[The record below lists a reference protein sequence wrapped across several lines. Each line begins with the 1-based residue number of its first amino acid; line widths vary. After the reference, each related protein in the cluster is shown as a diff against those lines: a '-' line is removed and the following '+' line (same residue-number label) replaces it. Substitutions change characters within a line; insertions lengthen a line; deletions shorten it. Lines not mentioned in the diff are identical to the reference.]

1 MKIKRSLKRRCLS
14 ILLLTLLLALTG
26 ANKRS
31 LISAGAAPS
40 VPALAMNGKIAFTS
54 LRDGNAEIYVMNA
67 DGSSQ
72 TRLTNGS
79 DWDQYPSWSPDGS
92 RIAFQSTRDDISGI
106 FVMNADGS
114 GLRRVTFTTG
124 GTDYDPT
131 WSPDGARIAFI
142 KLDANTNPN
151 PTDIYVVN
159 ADGNNLTKLTN
170 ASRDWAPVWSPDGT
184 RLAFECAG
192 NSICAM
198 DADGRNRATLAQGSF
213 EMGFSEPNWSPDGRK
228 IACSSSIFRE
238 EEEAYQSEILVM
250 NADGSDQRNVTETA
264 ALDERSPAWSPDGNK
279 LVFSAW
285 IASGAEIFT
294 TNLDG
299 SGRSQLTNSPGF
311 ANGHPSWQPVR
322 LSCTNPIDCNQFFV
336 NQHYFDFLNRD
347 PDPAGLA
354 AWQAVLNNCSAG
366 DLSCDRIHVSSAFFR
381 SPEFQGRGYFLYRFY
396 PVAFGRKPDYVE
408 FRADLIKISGFLSDA
423 ELESAKQEF
432 IAAFMTRP
440 AFATKFNGLDDTS
453 YVDTLLSAAGI
464 THQSRD
470 YWIAALG
477 NGSRTRA
484 QVLREVVESTEVYI
498 KYYNQAF
505 VVMQYFGYLRRQPD
519 ALYLN
524 WITYL
529 DTTGDYRNMI
539 NGFMNSVEYRGR
551 FGP

>member
-1 MKIKRSLKRRCLS
+1 MKIKHSLKGRCLS
-14 ILLLTLLLALTG
+14 ILLLTLLLALTS
-26 ANKRS
+26 ANKRA
-31 LISAGAAPS
+31 LISAGAAPNP
-40 VPALAMNGKIAFTS
+40 PALALNGKIAFTS

-67 DGSSQ
+67 DGSNQ

-79 DWDQYPSWSPDGS
+79 DWDQYPAWSPDGS
-92 RIAFQSTRDDISGI
+92 RIAFQSTRDNISGI
-106 FVMNADGS
+106 FVINADGS

-131 WSPDGARIAFI
+131 WSPDGGRIAFI
-142 KLDANTNPN
+142 KLDLNTNPN

-159 ADGNNLTKLTN
+159 ADGNNLTRLTN
-170 ASRDWAPVWSPDGT
+170 AASDWAPVWSPDGT
-184 RLAFECAG
+184 RLAFQCAG
-192 NSICAM
+192 NSICAI
-198 DADGRNRATLAQGSF
+198 DADGHNRVTLAQGSF
-213 EMGFSEPNWSPDGRK
+213 EIGFSEPNWSPDGRK

-238 EEEAYQSEILVM
+238 EEEAYQSEIFVM
-250 NADGSDQRNVTETA
+250 NADGSDQQNVTQSTMSEI
-264 ALDERSPAWSPDGNK
+264 SPAWSPDGNK
-279 LVFSAW
+279 LVFSVW
-285 IASGAEIFT
+285 INGGAEIFT

-299 SGRSQLTNSPGF
+299 SGRSQLTNSLGF

-336 NQHYFDFLNRD
+336 NQNYFDFLNRD

-408 FRADLIKISGFLSDA
+408 FRADLTKISGFLSDA

-453 YVDTLLSAAGI
+453 YVDTLLNTAGI
-464 THQSRD
+464 TLQSRD

-484 QVLREVVESTEVYI
+484 QVLREVAESTEVYL

-505 VVMQYFGYLRRQPD
+505 VVMQYFGYLKRQPD

-524 WITYL
+524 WISYL

>member
-1 MKIKRSLKRRCLS
+1 MKIKRNLKHRCLS

-26 ANKRS
+26 ANKRA
-31 LISAGAAPS
+31 LISAGAAAS

-54 LRDGNAEIYVMNA
+54 WRDGNAQIYVMNP
-67 DGSSQ
+67 DGSNQ

-79 DWDQYPSWSPDGS
+79 DWDQYPAWSPDGS
-92 RIAFQSTRDDISGI
+92 RIAFQSTRYGISGI
-106 FVMNADGS
+106 FVINADGS
-114 GLRRVTFTTG
+114 GLRRVTYTTG
-124 GTDYDPT
+124 GIDYDPT

-142 KLDANTNPN
+142 KLDSNTNPN

-159 ADGNNLTKLTN
+159 ADGSNLTKLTN
-170 ASRDWAPVWSPDGT
+170 ASRDWAPVWSPDGS
-184 RLAFECAG
+184 RLAFDCAG

-198 DADGRNRATLAQGSF
+198 DADGRNRVTLAQGSF
-213 EMGFSEPNWSPDGRK
+213 EIGFSGPNWSPDGRK
-228 IACSSSIFRE
+228 IAYSSSTFS
-238 EEEAYQSEILVM
+238 EEATQSGIFVM
-250 NADGSDQRNVTETA
+250 NADGSQKENVTQTVTTEVS
-264 ALDERSPAWSPDGNK
+264 LAWSPDGNK
-279 LVFSAW
+279 LVFSVWVA
-285 IASGAEIFT
+285 GEAEIFT
-294 TNLDG
+294 INLDG

-311 ANGHPSWQPVR
+311 DNRHPSWQPVR
-322 LSCTNPIDCNQFFV
+322 LSCANPIDCNQFFV

-366 DLSCDRIHVSSAFFR
+366 DTSCDRIHVSSAFFR

-396 PVAFGRKPDYVE
+396 PVAFGRKPDYDE
-408 FRADLIKISGFLSDA
+408 FRADLTKISGFLSDA

-432 IAAFMTRP
+432 VVAFMTRP
-440 AFATKFNGLDDTS
+440 AFATKFNSLDDTS
-453 YVDTLLSAAGI
+453 YVDTLLSTANV

-484 QVLREVVESTEVYI
+484 QVLREIAESTEVYI

-529 DTTGDYRNMI
+529 DETGDYRNMI

>member
-1 MKIKRSLKRRCLS
+1 MKIKRNLKRRCWS
-14 ILLLTLLLALTG
+14 ILLLTLLALTG
-26 ANKRS
+26 ASNRS
-31 LISAGAAPS
+31 WISAGAAPN
-40 VPALAMNGKIAFTS
+40 VPAVAMNGKIAFTS
-54 LRDGNAEIYVMNA
+54 WRDGNAQIYVMNA
-67 DGSSQ
+67 DGSGQ
-72 TRLTNGS
+72 TRLTNGP
-79 DWDQYPSWSPDGS
+79 DWDQYPAWSPDGS
-92 RIAFQSTRDDISGI
+92 RIAFQSTRDGISGI

-159 ADGNNLTKLTN
+159 TDGSHLTKLTN
-170 ASRDWAPVWSPDGT
+170 ASSDWAPVWSPDGS
-184 RLAFECAG
+184 RLAFACAG
-192 NSICAM
+192 NSICTM
-198 DADGRNRATLAQGSF
+198 DADGRNRVTLAQGSS
-213 EMGFSEPNWSPDGRK
+213 EIGFSEPNWSPDGRK

-238 EEEAYQSEILVM
+238 ELEAYQSEIFVM
-250 NADGSDQRNVTETA
+250 NADGSQKENVTQSARTA
-264 ALDERSPAWSPDGNK
+264 ASPAWSPDGNK
-279 LVFSAW
+279 LVFSVW
-285 IASGAEIFT
+285 TNGGVQIFT

-299 SGRSQLTNSPGF
+299 SGKSQLTLGS
-311 ANGHPSWQPVR
+311 ANRYPSWQPVR
-322 LSCTNPIDCNQFFV
+322 LSCDNPIDCNQFFV

-396 PVAFGRKPDYVE
+396 PVAFGRKPDYDE
-408 FRADLIKISGFLSDA
+408 FRADLTKVSGFLSDS

-432 IAAFMTRP
+432 IGAFMTRP
-440 AFATKFNGLDDTS
+440 AFLTKFSGLDDTS
-453 YVDTLLSAAGI
+453 YVDTLLSTAGI

-470 YWIAALG
+470 YWIGALG

-484 QVLREVVESTEVYI
+484 QVLREIAESTEVYL

-505 VVMQYFGYLRRQPD
+505 VVMQYFGYLKRQPD